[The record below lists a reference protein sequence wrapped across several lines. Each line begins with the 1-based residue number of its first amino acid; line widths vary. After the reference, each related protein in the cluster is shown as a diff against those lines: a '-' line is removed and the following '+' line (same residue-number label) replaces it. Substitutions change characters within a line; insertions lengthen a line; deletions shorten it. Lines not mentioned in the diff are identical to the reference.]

1 MSISPF
7 SLAGKTIFV
16 TGASSGI
23 GRSIAVECSKMG
35 ATLVIT
41 GRNESKTHE
50 TFCLLQGKGHSQ
62 VIADLTKTEGLNKII
77 SGINGIDGIV
87 LNAGALK
94 TVPVKHITSEAI
106 QEVFD
111 VNIISSIRLIQG
123 LIKQKKINRGSSV
136 VFISSI
142 STTNVKIGN
151 SLYSASKGAVNSFAK
166 ALALELAKQ
175 TTRVNVIQPG
185 FIKTNIMYKSG
196 AITDDQFDE
205 HIKAYPLGAG
215 EPLDI
220 AYATVYLLSNAS
232 KWATGS
238 VFTIDGGFT
247 LK

>member
-1 MSISPF
+1 MHNPF
-7 SLAGKTIFV
+7 SLSGKTIFV

-35 ATLVIT
+35 ANLVIT

-50 TFCLLQGKGHSQ
+50 TFCLLQGEGHSQ
-62 VIADLTKTEGLNKII
+62 VIADLTRTEDVNKII
-77 SGINGIDGIV
+77 SDINSIDGIV

-106 QEVFD
+106 QEIFD

-123 LIKQKKINRGSSV
+123 LLKQKRINKGSSI